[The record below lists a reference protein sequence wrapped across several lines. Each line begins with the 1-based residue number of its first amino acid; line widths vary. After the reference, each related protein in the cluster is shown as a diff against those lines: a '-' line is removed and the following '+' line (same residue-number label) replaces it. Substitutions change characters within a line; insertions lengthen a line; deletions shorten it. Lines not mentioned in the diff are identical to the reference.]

1 MSHSHEPKIYPPEC
15 TRAAAHLRKL
25 KGHDNPS
32 KLIIAEAEDALTRAA
47 LELHFLE
54 TLMRTATQLVT
65 DLLADD
71 KKNRADLADA
81 ESANA
86 EFKTALDT
94 LQAKYDALV
103 ANPPVANPD
112 DVIAADNPARVEADA
127 LLGDPAVVS
136 APVIQQ

>member
-1 MSHSHEPKIYPPEC
+1 MSHEPKIYPPEC

-103 ANPPVANPD
+103 ANPRVANPD